1 MRVTDL
7 NISQKHTIII
17 LSPAN
22 YNPPQ
27 FGPCLYTK
35 LKGLSTR
42 YCDRWSERRRRKTR
56 NLVED
61 FLLLQG
67 EDLIHTLQPDAE
79 EICGLLQGFLLP
91 AQLLQRPGR
100 TDIMEVNTVLHF
112 NAIHLQHVDRLR

>member
-1 MRVTDL
+1 M
-7 NISQKHTIII
+7 
-17 LSPAN
+17 
-22 YNPPQ
+22 
-27 FGPCLYTK
+27 
-35 LKGLSTR
+35 
-42 YCDRWSERRRRKTR
+42 
-56 NLVED
+56 ED